1 MAAGPDPDLW
11 EAAVQ
16 GFDCRGAAG
25 AHAVL
30 EQATLRGIDVAGVPF
45 RLMDRLLSAGTVEQ
59 AVTLA
64 DLAVFLK
71 GGQPEVFRAL
81 CADLGQGAPE
91 SLSDVAA
98 NRSLHVKTR
107 WEAICWA
114 VFVRGRAGLP
124 TEGRGQH
131 RIATFW
137 DSGEVP
143 LDLVTPMQDWA
154 ELTQNWRCFSD
165 AHAKRF
171 IQRVAGA
178 DAARDYDALWHPA
191 VKSDVFRLYW
201 LFDGGGLYVDAD
213 SVPRPAVAD
222 FLENA
227 GGGLWALSMTR
238 LPHAVTLNGFLAAP
252 RGLSLVAGLI
262 ERVRRNLRDHPE
274 GPIFWLSGPGALTT
288 HLWETGAQVH
298 LVPQGIYKD
307 QLFQQVDAEYKRTR
321 ANWRV
326 MEQAK
331 GLRDFDWLSRWF
343 ADQG

>member
-1 MAAGPDPDLW
+1 MAGGPDPDLW
-11 EAAVQ
+11 VAAVAGLDQ
-16 GFDCRGAAG
+16 SGVTGARC
-25 AHAVL
+25 VL
-30 EQATLRGIDVAGVPF
+30 EQAVAEGVDVAGVPF
-45 RLMDRLLSAGTVEQ
+45 RLMDQLLSAG
-59 AVTLA
+59 AVAQGAALA

-81 CADLGQGAPE
+81 CADLDGGGAGA
-91 SLSDVAA
+91 LSGLAA
-98 NRSLHVKTR
+98 NRDLHVKTR

-114 VFVRGRAGLP
+114 VFVRGRMRMP
-124 TEGRGQH
+124 VEGRGQH

-154 ELTQNWRCFSD
+154 ELTQSWRCFSD

-213 SVPRPAVAD
+213 SVPRPGVRDFMAKAD
-222 FLENA
+222 
-227 GGGLWALSMTR
+227 GGLWALSMTR
-238 LPHAVTLNGFLAAP
+238 LPHAVTLNGFLSAP
-252 RGLSLVAGLI
+252 RGLALVAGLI

-331 GLRDFDWLSRWF
+331 GLRDLDWLSRWF
-343 ADQG
+343 AAQG